1 MKRRVVV
8 TGLGAVTPL
17 GLNVKTSWNKLV
29 SGACGITKLKDLS
42 GYEKIPCQI
51 AASIPHGSGS
61 EEFNLINHVSKSE
74 ARIMSMSTV
83 YGLVACSEAL
93 EDAQWLPKSQKSK
106 ERTGVCIGVGMSD
119 LTTIYEAAD
128 ALKQGYSKVSPFFVP
143 KILPN
148 MAAGHVSIKYGFH
161 GPNHTV
167 STACATGCH
176 AIGDAFK
183 FIQNNFADVMVCG
196 GSEASINPL
205 AMAGFCRLRALC
217 TSCNDSPQ
225 IASKPF
231 DKTRDGFVMGE
242 GSAILILEEL
252 NHALE
257 RGSKIYAEILGY
269 GLSGDASH
277 ITAPHESGVGAVLA
291 MQRAIIDANLKP
303 PDITYINAH
312 ATSTPLG
319 DAIELK
325 AITSVFGDS
334 VKTLS
339 VSSTKGAH
347 GHLLGAAGNL
357 ESLFTVLAC
366 HESILPPTINL
377 NDKCEE
383 GADINCIS
391 NVSQKWNSTK
401 KVALKNSFGFGG
413 TNACLCI
420 GEYVP

>member
-8 TGLGAVTPL
+8 TGLGVVSPL
-17 GLNVKTSWNKLV
+17 GLNVNNSWNNLL
-29 SGACGITKLKDLS
+29 SGACGISKLKDLS

-51 AASIPHGSGS
+51 AASVPHGNGS
-61 EEFNLINHVSKSE
+61 EEFNVSKHLSKSE
-74 ARIMSMSTV
+74 ARVMSTSSI
-83 YGLVACSEAL
+83 YGLVACSEAIQ
-93 EDAQWLPKSQKSK
+93 DANWFPESQNLK
-106 ERTGVCIGVGMSD
+106 ERTGVCIGVGMAD
-119 LTTIYEAAD
+119 LPAIYETAE
-128 ALKQGYSKVSPFFVP
+128 ALKQGYTKVSPFFIP

-148 MAAGHVSIKYGFH
+148 MTAGHVSIKYGFH

-183 FIQNNFADVMVCG
+183 FIQNNYADVMVCG
-196 GSEASINPL
+196 GAEASINPL

-217 TSCNDSPQ
+217 TTANDSPET
-225 IASKPF
+225 SSRPF
-231 DKTRDGFVMGE
+231 DKAREGFVMGE
-242 GSAILILEEL
+242 GAAILVLEEL
-252 NHALE
+252 NHALD

-277 ITAPHESGVGAVLA
+277 ITAPHESGVGAILA
-291 MQRAIIDANLKP
+291 MQRALLDANKKP
-303 PDITYINAH
+303 ADVTYINAH

-325 AITSVFGDS
+325 AISTVFKGN
-334 VKTLS
+334 VKFLS

-357 ESLFTVLAC
+357 ESLFTILAC
-366 HESILPPTINL
+366 YDGTLPPTINL
-377 NDKCEE
+377 KDKCEE
-383 GADINCIS
+383 GADINCVP
-391 NVSQKWNSTK
+391 NVPLKWIAEK

-420 GEYVP
+420 GEYI